1 MSINKFQETILKSG
15 CGTAVLY
22 VSAAVFFGGMFY
34 LGCGLGGGIKN
45 PNDPTARVVAV
56 QVGEVPVYADDLA
69 KMMNDQ
75 RQQTIQQSG
84 RAGSPDA
91 ISPLEEAQIDAN
103 VLENAVSGNAAY
115 SLALKRGVKFT
126 DAAISKEEEKQLDQE
141 MMMTRMQL
149 VQGGK
154 LKPDATDKDFDAVLQ
169 KQEGMSATQ
178 RKTMFHTR
186 LVEALKDKKIRPEL
200 EVSLAR
206 QLLLDA
212 ITSSI
217 KPTLAELKASYDS
230 YVFKRILFA
239 QHPGATVDSQI
250 AKAQADL
257 KAGQSFEQ
265 VVDRYSSEPP
275 IKGKKLSDN
284 TINLTA
290 AQFDSNPDYK
300 ALKPLKQ
307 GQTSDVIDTAQ
318 GKAIYKL
325 TAIKPS
331 GPPDLE
337 SNKAKYEQSYAS
349 QKAQTELT
357 ETLKGFLKS
366 DQVKWN
372 NASLKALFDWSQ
384 LRQDTSIPASEVPTK
399 MAGIVD
405 EAKKAFTSSQGD
417 TRPALLAW
425 FAAFD
430 TIWNAPTADKVKLRG
445 DRIEVIKAVITSL
458 PSFALKMELIDLLVD
473 AKATDEAVSTLAD
486 LSASNFQYDPE
497 GQRDYQDIQGKLLKL
512 KAAGLVKPDKEAAI
526 VKSQQD
532 WLKQN
537 ELATEEKAQQK
548 KEQEAAEKEAAAN
561 AAKQK
566 AETDKQKA
574 EADKAKGAAPKGPAA
589 SAPASAPPSAP
600 ASAPASAPVS
610 SPAPAKKQ

>member
-1 MSINKFQETILKSG
+1 
-15 CGTAVLY
+15 
-22 VSAAVFFGGMFY
+22 
-34 LGCGLGGGIKN
+34 
-45 PNDPTARVVAV
+45 
-56 QVGEVPVYADDLA
+56 
-69 KMMNDQ
+69 
-75 RQQTIQQSG
+75 
-84 RAGSPDA
+84 
-91 ISPLEEAQIDAN
+91 
-103 VLENAVSGNAAY
+103 
-115 SLALKRGVKFT
+115 
-126 DAAISKEEEKQLDQE
+126 
-141 MMMTRMQL
+141 
-149 VQGGK
+149 
-154 LKPDATDKDFDAVLQ
+154 
-169 KQEGMSATQ
+169 
-178 RKTMFHTR
+178 
-186 LVEALKDKKIRPEL
+186 
-200 EVSLAR
+200 
-206 QLLLDA
+206 
-212 ITSSI
+212 
-217 KPTLAELKASYDS
+217 
-230 YVFKRILFA
+230 
-239 QHPGATVDSQI
+239 
-250 AKAQADL
+250 
-257 KAGQSFEQ
+257 
-265 VVDRYSSEPP
+265 
-275 IKGKKLSDN
+275 
-284 TINLTA
+284 
-290 AQFDSNPDYK
+290 
-300 ALKPLKQ
+300 
-307 GQTSDVIDTAQ
+307 
-318 GKAIYKL
+318 
-325 TAIKPS
+325 
-331 GPPDLE
+331 
-337 SNKAKYEQSYAS
+337 
-349 QKAQTELT
+349 
-357 ETLKGFLKS
+357 
-366 DQVKWN
+366 
-372 NASLKALFDWSQ
+372 
-384 LRQDTSIPASEVPTK
+384 

-430 TIWNAPTADKVKLRG
+430 TIWNAPAADKVKLRG

-589 SAPASAPPSAP
+589 SAPASVPPSAP